1 MKFLLDFLHYLYMIL
16 TLTLLYS
23 PMCPYESL
31 SSYTSEKKRNINNNL
46 AVLLSYDTISLLR
59 FLVPRILQ
67 LII

>member
-31 SSYTSEKKRNINNNL
+31 FSYISEKKRKEKEKK
-46 AVLLSYDTISLLR
+46 YK
-59 FLVPRILQ
+59 
-67 LII
+67 